1 MIDRLYVNGA
11 TGRYV
16 GGFGSKRLV
25 QSSKLVQVRPTGGL
39 NMFRAI
45 PKDEKDEASF
55 IRKCIPQSFRCLV
68 LWLLLEFY
76 HRSHQKKDKKE

>member
-1 MIDRLYVNGA
+1 MDCWI
-11 TGRYV
+11 
-16 GGFGSKRLV
+16 GSKRSSQLVV
-25 QSSKLVQVRPTGGL
+25 QSSKSVQVQPTGGL